1 MFFKRQIFTVL
12 WFPCPSMSL
21 LHHCL
26 SPSLLSLMA
35 PIPLLHLLHPLTSY
49 PLPFNLGHLPSY
61 EFCDTLCII
70 KLGLL
75 CLVFLLL
82 LL

>member
-1 MFFKRQIFTVL
+1 MVSL
-12 WFPCPSMSL
+12 VPPCPFFIT
-21 LHHCL
+21 CL

-75 CLVFLLL
+75 
-82 LL
+82 